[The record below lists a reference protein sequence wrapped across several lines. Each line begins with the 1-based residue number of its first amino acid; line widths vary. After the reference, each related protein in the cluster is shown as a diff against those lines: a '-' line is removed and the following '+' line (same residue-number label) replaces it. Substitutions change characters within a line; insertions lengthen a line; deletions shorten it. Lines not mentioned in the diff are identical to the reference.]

1 MTMPPPSLE
10 RQQVVIPAQ
19 GMIDVRDALTD
30 ILSEFGV
37 SYSCGEMWLATST
50 TVLRLKVKVKNTF
63 LQRHKHSW
71 VLTMITSTTAEEN
84 SECFITVGFVTKTA
98 GILT

>member
-19 GMIDVRDALTD
+19 GMIDIRDALTD

-37 SYSCGEMWLATST
+37 SYSYGEMFQLICT
-50 TVLRLKVKVKNTF
+50 
-63 LQRHKHSW
+63 
-71 VLTMITSTTAEEN
+71 IT
-84 SECFITVGFVTKTA
+84 
-98 GILT
+98 

>member
-1 MTMPPPSLE
+1 MTMPPPSAD

-37 SYSCGEMWLATST
+37 SYSIGEMLQTYICLLYTSPSP
-50 TVLRLKVKVKNTF
+50 RD
-63 LQRHKHSW
+63 S
-71 VLTMITSTTAEEN
+71 
-84 SECFITVGFVTKTA
+84 
-98 GILT
+98 